1 MVNKNRKIFVADFDG
16 TLARDDSSISIQTI
30 DLLKKLGKIDV
41 IRIVDTGR
49 SLFSFKTVVNDDF
62 PIDYLVFSSGIGIY
76 DWKKQKLLKEYSIG
90 EQDTADVYKYLSE
103 NNYDFMVQLPVPNN
117 HFFHHFSSDYPNSD
131 FQSRISYYENYGIKP
146 SKKCPVKASQFVIIL
161 NKEAND
167 IIKISQQFPHLKIV
181 KATSPIDWKS
191 VWIEILPPKISKATG
206 IEFIQNIYNAK
217 LENIVTVGNDY
228 YDLDM
233 LNYSLPQNSYIV
245 ANAPDELLK
254 MFNAVQSNEEEGV
267 AALIQKLYF

>member
-1 MVNKNRKIFVADFDG
+1 MSSEKKMFVADFDG
-16 TLARDDSSISIQTI
+16 TLARDDSSISKKTV
-30 DLLKKLGKIDV
+30 DLFKKLGEIDV
-41 IRIVDTGR
+41 IRVIDTGR
-49 SLFSFKTVVNDDF
+49 SLFSFKTVVNEDF

-76 DWKKQKLLKEYSIG
+76 DWKNKKILQKYSIG
-90 EQDTADVYKYLSE
+90 EKDTAEVYKYLAD

-117 HFFHHFSSDYPNSD
+117 HFFHHFSSEYPNSD
-131 FQSRISYYENYGIKP
+131 FRSRISYYENYGIAP
-146 SKKCPVKASQFVIIL
+146 IEKCPKTASQFVIIL
-161 NKEAND
+161 GEEFD
-167 IIKISQQFPHLKIV
+167 SLIKISQKFPHLKIV
-181 KATSPIDWKS
+181 KATSPIDRKS

-206 IEFIQNIYNAK
+206 IEFIQNIYNTK

-254 MFNAVQSNEEEGV
+254 MFNTVQSNEEDGV
-267 AALIQKLYF
+267 AELIQKLYF